1 MPDID
6 PLAPQTSTLTI
17 GASIKMTEPSQEAS
31 PSTGGVTS
39 AARNNNES
47 ISHLE
52 TAEEAAPQ
60 EETQD
65 DSAYSSGS
73 AKARKLGESR
83 RKLAGTLLESASQS
97 EAARDNFKKLV
108 EEDKDLDKYF
118 RKHFPKQ
125 YNQTLLDQ
133 PEASESLDQDT
144 FKQAAR
150 AELLLEEIREE
161 KSEQMIDI
169 AKRLKFTEIEAEELQ
184 ELATKLE
191 GTKSA
196 GKELDWDGALKRAAR
211 IIRPDKAKVGLTT
224 LPSGK
229 GADRDEVTRSQA
241 DHERLA
247 DTYRGITGIRRD
259 KQEMLKNLQTV
270 DQGWNSKEGKFVMPL
285 N

>member
-6 PLAPQTSTLTI
+6 PLAPQTSVLTL
-17 GASIKMTEPSQEAS
+17 GSSIKMMEPSQEAL
-31 PSTGGVTS
+31 PSTEGVTS
-39 AARNNNES
+39 AAKINNES
-47 ISHLE
+47 TSSIE
-52 TAEEAAPQ
+52 TADEAALQ
-60 EETQD
+60 EEQE
-65 DSAYSSGS
+65 DSAFVSGS

-97 EAARDNFKKLV
+97 EVARDNFKKLV

-125 YNQTLLDQ
+125 YSQTLEDQ
-133 PEASESLDQDT
+133 PEAIESLDKDT

-161 KSEQMIDI
+161 KEELTIDL
-169 AKRLKFTEIEAEELQ
+169 AKRLKFTQLEAEELQ
-184 ELATKLE
+184 DMAVKLE
-191 GTKSA
+191 GTKIG
-196 GKELDWDGALKRAAR
+196 GKELDWDEALKRAAR
-211 IIRPDKAKVGLTT
+211 IIRPDKAKVGLTS

-229 GADRDEVTRSQA
+229 GADRDAVTRTQA

-247 DTYRGITGIRRD
+247 DTYRDVTGIRRD
-259 KQEMLKNLQTV
+259 KQVMLKNLQTV
-270 DQGWNSKEGKFVMPL
+270 DQGWNAKENKFVMPL